1 MEKEQAER
9 ILKEHIRLC
18 SDMHELF
25 IEEGRIMR
33 STGSPPDE
41 AFLKR
46 KESFLPILEKGLQ
59 LLKRINDEPE
69 QFPRDIETLVDE
81 ARSKVMKLLMLD
93 RENERLLLKS
103 SLPPKMKA
111 AYGKAAAGQI
121 AKTYGKY
128 SPEGRGAADGPDA
141 T

>member
-1 MEKEQAER
+1 MESEQAER

-33 STGSPPDE
+33 STGLPPDE

-46 KESFLPILEKGLQ
+46 KETFLPILEKGLQ
-59 LLKRINDEPE
+59 LLKRINDDPNS
-69 QFPRDIETLVDE
+69 FPRGLESLVEE
-81 ARSKVMKLLMLD
+81 ARSKVMKLMMLD
-93 RENERLLLKS
+93 RENERLLLKT

-128 SPEGRGAADGPDA
+128 GSEGKSGERENSP
-141 T
+141 

>member
-1 MEKEQAER
+1 MESEQAER

-33 STGSPPDE
+33 STGLPPDE

-46 KESFLPILEKGLQ
+46 KETFLPILEKGLQ
-59 LLKRINDEPE
+59 LLKRINDDPNS
-69 QFPRDIETLVDE
+69 FPRGLESLVEE
-81 ARSKVMKLLMLD
+81 ARSKVMKLMMLD
-93 RENERLLLKS
+93 RENERLLLKT
-103 SLPPKMKA
+103 SLPPKMKV

-128 SPEGRGAADGPDA
+128 GSEGKSGERENSR
-141 T
+141 

>member
-1 MEKEQAER
+1 MESEQAER
-9 ILKEHIRLC
+9 ILTEHIRLC

-33 STGSPPDE
+33 STGLPPDE

-46 KESFLPILEKGLQ
+46 KETFLPILEKGLQ
-59 LLKRINDEPE
+59 LLKRINDDPIS
-69 QFPRDIETLVDE
+69 FPRGLESLVEE
-81 ARSKVMKLLMLD
+81 ARSKVMKLMILD
-93 RENERLLLKS
+93 RENERLLLKT

-128 SPEGRGAADGPDA
+128 GSEGRSGERENSP
-141 T
+141 

>member
-1 MEKEQAER
+1 MESEQAER

-33 STGSPPDE
+33 STGLPPDE
-41 AFLKR
+41 TFLKH
-46 KESFLPILEKGLQ
+46 KETFLPILEKGLQ
-59 LLKRINDEPE
+59 LLKRINDDPNS
-69 QFPRDIETLVDE
+69 FPRGLESLVEE
-81 ARSKVMKLLMLD
+81 ARSKVMKLMMLD
-93 RENERLLLKS
+93 RENERLLLKT

-128 SPEGRGAADGPDA
+128 GSEGKSGERENSP
-141 T
+141 

>member
-1 MEKEQAER
+1 MESEQAER

-33 STGSPPDE
+33 STGLPPDE

-46 KESFLPILEKGLQ
+46 KETFLPILEKGLQ
-59 LLKRINDEPE
+59 LLKRINDDPNS
-69 QFPRDIETLVDE
+69 FPRGLESLVEE
-81 ARSKVMKLLMLD
+81 ARSKVMKLMMLD
-93 RENERLLLKS
+93 RENERLLLKT
-103 SLPPKMKA
+103 SLPPKMKT

-128 SPEGRGAADGPDA
+128 GSEGKSGERENSP
-141 T
+141 

>member
-1 MEKEQAER
+1 MESEQAER

-33 STGSPPDE
+33 STGLPPDE
-41 AFLKR
+41 AFLKH
-46 KESFLPILEKGLQ
+46 KETFLPILEKGLQ
-59 LLKRINDEPE
+59 LLKRINDDPNS
-69 QFPRDIETLVDE
+69 FPRGLESLVEE
-81 ARSKVMKLLMLD
+81 ARSKVMKLMMLD
-93 RENERLLLKS
+93 RENERLLLKT

-128 SPEGRGAADGPDA
+128 GSEGKSGERENSR
-141 T
+141 

>member
-1 MEKEQAER
+1 MESEQAER

-33 STGSPPDE
+33 STGLPPDE
-41 AFLKR
+41 AFLKS
-46 KESFLPILEKGLQ
+46 KETFLPILEKGLQ
-59 LLKRINDEPE
+59 LLKRINDDPNS
-69 QFPRDIETLVDE
+69 FPRGLESLVEE
-81 ARSKVMKLLMLD
+81 ARSKVMKLMMLD
-93 RENERLLLKS
+93 RENERLLLKT

-128 SPEGRGAADGPDA
+128 GSEGKSGERENSR
-141 T
+141 

>member
-1 MEKEQAER
+1 MESEQAER

-33 STGSPPDE
+33 STGLPPDE

-46 KESFLPILEKGLQ
+46 KETFLPILEKGLQ
-59 LLKRINDEPE
+59 LLKRINDDPNS
-69 QFPRDIETLVDE
+69 FPRGLESLVEE
-81 ARSKVMKLLMLD
+81 ARSKVMKLMILD
-93 RENERLLLKS
+93 RENERLLLKT

-128 SPEGRGAADGPDA
+128 GSEGRCGERENSP
-141 T
+141 

>member
-1 MEKEQAER
+1 MESEQAER

-33 STGSPPDE
+33 STGLPPDE

-46 KESFLPILEKGLQ
+46 KETFLPILEKGLQ
-59 LLKRINDEPE
+59 LLKRINDDPNS
-69 QFPRDIETLVDE
+69 FPRGLESLVEE
-81 ARSKVMKLLMLD
+81 ARSKVMKLMMLD
-93 RENERLLLKS
+93 RENERLLLKT

-121 AKTYGKY
+121 ARTYGKY
-128 SPEGRGAADGPDA
+128 SSEGKSGERENSP
-141 T
+141 

>member
-1 MEKEQAER
+1 MESEQAER

-33 STGSPPDE
+33 STGLPPDE

-46 KESFLPILEKGLQ
+46 KETFLPILEKGLQ
-59 LLKRINDEPE
+59 LLKRINDDPNS
-69 QFPRDIETLVDE
+69 FPRGLESLVEE
-81 ARSKVMKLLMLD
+81 ARSKVMKLMMLD
-93 RENERLLLKS
+93 RENERLLLKT
-103 SLPPKMKA
+103 SLPPKLKA

-128 SPEGRGAADGPDA
+128 GSEGKSGERENSR
-141 T
+141 

>member
-1 MEKEQAER
+1 MESEQAER

-33 STGSPPDE
+33 STGLPPDE

-46 KESFLPILEKGLQ
+46 KETFLPILEKGLQ
-59 LLKRINDEPE
+59 LLKRINDDPNS
-69 QFPRDIETLVDE
+69 FPRGLESLVEE
-81 ARSKVMKLLMLD
+81 ARSKVMKLMMLD
-93 RENERLLLKS
+93 RENERLLLKT

-128 SPEGRGAADGPDA
+128 GSEGKSGERENLR
-141 T
+141 

>member
-1 MEKEQAER
+1 MESEQAER
-9 ILKEHIRLC
+9 SLKEHIRLC

-33 STGSPPDE
+33 STGLPPDE

-46 KESFLPILEKGLQ
+46 KETFLPILEKGLQ
-59 LLKRINDEPE
+59 LLKRINDDPNS
-69 QFPRDIETLVDE
+69 FPRGLESLVEE
-81 ARSKVMKLLMLD
+81 ARSKVMKLMMLD
-93 RENERLLLKS
+93 RENERLLLKT

-128 SPEGRGAADGPDA
+128 GSEGKSGERENSR
-141 T
+141 

>member
-1 MEKEQAER
+1 MESEQAER

-33 STGSPPDE
+33 STGLPPDE

-46 KESFLPILEKGLQ
+46 KETFLPILEKGLR
-59 LLKRINDEPE
+59 LLKRINDDPNS
-69 QFPRDIETLVDE
+69 FPRGLESLVEE
-81 ARSKVMKLLMLD
+81 ARSKVMKLMMLD
-93 RENERLLLKS
+93 RENERLLLKT

-128 SPEGRGAADGPDA
+128 GSEGKSGERENSP
-141 T
+141 

>member
-1 MEKEQAER
+1 MESEQAER

-33 STGSPPDE
+33 STGLPPDE

-46 KESFLPILEKGLQ
+46 KETFLPILEKGLQ
-59 LLKRINDEPE
+59 LLKRINDDPNS
-69 QFPRDIETLVDE
+69 FPRGLESLVEE
-81 ARSKVMKLLMLD
+81 ARSKVMKLMILD
-93 RENERLLLKS
+93 RENERLLLKT

-128 SPEGRGAADGPDA
+128 GSEGRSGERENSP
-141 T
+141 

>member
-1 MEKEQAER
+1 MESEKAER

-33 STGSPPDE
+33 STGLPPDE

-46 KESFLPILEKGLQ
+46 KETFLPILEKGLQ
-59 LLKRINDEPE
+59 LLKRINDDPNS
-69 QFPRDIETLVDE
+69 FPRGLESLVEE
-81 ARSKVMKLLMLD
+81 ARSKVMKLMILD
-93 RENERLLLKS
+93 RENERLLLKT

-128 SPEGRGAADGPDA
+128 GSEGRSGERENSP
-141 T
+141 

>member
-1 MEKEQAER
+1 METEQAER
-9 ILKEHIRLC
+9 ILREHIRLC

-33 STGSPPDE
+33 STGLPPDE

-59 LLKRINDEPE
+59 LLKRINDDPE
-69 QFPRDIETLVDE
+69 SFPRGMESLVEE
-81 ARSKVMKLLMLD
+81 ARSKVMKLMMLD
-93 RENERLLLKS
+93 RENERLLLKT

-121 AKTYGKY
+121 AKAYGKF
-128 SPEGRGAADGPDA
+128 SPEGGSSRDRQDSP
-141 T
+141 

>member
-25 IEEGRIMR
+25 LEEGRMMR
-33 STGSPPDE
+33 LTGLPPDE

-69 QFPRDIETLVDE
+69 SFPRGMESLVEE
-81 ARSKVMKLLMLD
+81 ARAKVMKLMILD

-128 SPEGRGAADGPDA
+128 SPGGQGDADAP
-141 T
+141 

>member
-1 MEKEQAER
+1 MESEQAER

-33 STGSPPDE
+33 STGLPPDE

-46 KESFLPILEKGLQ
+46 KETFLPILEKGLQ
-59 LLKRINDEPE
+59 LLKRINDDPNS
-69 QFPRDIETLVDE
+69 FPRGLESLVEE
-81 ARSKVMKLLMLD
+81 ARSKVMKLMMLD
-93 RENERLLLKS
+93 RENERLLLKT

-121 AKTYGKY
+121 AKTYCKYGAEGKSGEREN
-128 SPEGRGAADGPDA
+128 SP
-141 T
+141 

>member
-1 MEKEQAER
+1 MESEQAER

-33 STGSPPDE
+33 STGLPPDE

-46 KESFLPILEKGLQ
+46 KETFLPILEKGLQ
-59 LLKRINDEPE
+59 LLKRINDDPNS
-69 QFPRDIETLVDE
+69 FPRGLESLVEE
-81 ARSKVMKLLMLD
+81 ARSKVMKLMILD
-93 RENERLLLKS
+93 RENERLLLKT

-128 SPEGRGAADGPDA
+128 GSEGRSGDRENSP
-141 T
+141 

>member
-1 MEKEQAER
+1 MESEQAER

-33 STGSPPDE
+33 STGLPPDE
-41 AFLKR
+41 AFLKC
-46 KESFLPILEKGLQ
+46 KETFLPILEKGLQ
-59 LLKRINDEPE
+59 LLKRINDDPNS
-69 QFPRDIETLVDE
+69 FPRGLESLVEE
-81 ARSKVMKLLMLD
+81 ARSKVMKLMMLD
-93 RENERLLLKS
+93 RENERLLLKT

-128 SPEGRGAADGPDA
+128 GSEGKSGERENSR
-141 T
+141 

>member
-1 MEKEQAER
+1 MESEQAER

-33 STGSPPDE
+33 STGLPPDE

-46 KESFLPILEKGLQ
+46 KETFLPILEKGLQ
-59 LLKRINDEPE
+59 LLKRINDDPNS
-69 QFPRDIETLVDE
+69 FPRGLESLVEE
-81 ARSKVMKLLMLD
+81 ARSKVMKLMILD
-93 RENERLLLKS
+93 RENERLLLKT

-128 SPEGRGAADGPDA
+128 GAEGRSGER
-141 T
+141 